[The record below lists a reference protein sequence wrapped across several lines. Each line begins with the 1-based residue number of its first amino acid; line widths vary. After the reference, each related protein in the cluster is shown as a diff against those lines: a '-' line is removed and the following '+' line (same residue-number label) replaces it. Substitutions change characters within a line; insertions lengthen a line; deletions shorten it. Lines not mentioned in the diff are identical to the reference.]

1 MPHLVAIVHSYY
13 DEDPRVRRA
22 VSAATGAGW
31 EVDVLALQRPTDE
44 PSGIV
49 DGARIH
55 RLPIQ
60 RRQGAGLFSYLIEY
74 ARFALAARSALHQIH
89 AVSPVSVVHV
99 NSVPDWLI
107 FAATSLRRRAAVPI
121 VLDLHE
127 ASPEFF
133 KMRFAA
139 HDRPIATRALAR
151 LAGGV
156 VAWAERASVR
166 AADWILVTTPRMLAR
181 LKREV
186 PSRSTS
192 MQTLLNVPEVKRFS
206 GAAFEKRT
214 WAEGGELCLVYAG
227 ALTPT
232 YELDVVIRGLALL
245 RSAAPQINATL
256 TIAGRGESESV
267 LIQLASKLGVAS
279 AVHFVGRVPMDDVPN
294 LIAKSDI
301 ALAPTRRDAFTDL
314 TISNKVYE
322 GMAIE
327 RVVVASRL
335 ATLDDLIPEDAAIR
349 YESGSPASFADAI
362 RRLHLGSDLRS
373 QTIQSA
379 RALIVGGA
387 NWESQSAAYL
397 TLLERLS
404 VAGRPKS

>member
-1 MPHLVAIVHSYY
+1 MSHLVAIVHSYY

-31 EVDVLALQRPTDE
+31 KVDVIALQRTGDAPI
-44 PSGIV
+44 GVV
-49 DGARIH
+49 DGAQVH

-60 RRQGAGLFSYLIEY
+60 RRQGAGLFSYLVEY

-89 AVSPVSVVHV
+89 AASPVSVVHV

-107 FAATSLRRRAAVPI
+107 VAATSLRRRAGVPI
-121 VLDLHE
+121 LLDLHE

-139 HDRPIATRALAR
+139 TDRPRATRVAARAALG
-151 LAGGV
+151 L

-166 AADWILVTTPRMLAR
+166 AADWILVTTPRMLTR

-186 PSRSTS
+186 PSRASS
-192 MQTLLNVPEVKRFS
+192 MSILLNVPETKRFS
-206 GAAFEKRT
+206 SGAFARRE
-214 WAEGGELCLVYAG
+214 WADGGELRLVYAG

-232 YELDVVIRGLALL
+232 YEIDVVIRGVALA
-245 RSAAPQINATL
+245 RAANPPINVTL
-256 TIAGRGESESV
+256 TIAGRGESEPV
-267 LIQLASKLGVAS
+267 LKQLAATLGAAT
-279 AVHFVGRVPMDDVPN
+279 AVHFAGRVPMDEVPR
-294 LIAKSDI
+294 LIAESDI

-335 ATLDDLIPEDAAIR
+335 ATLDDLIPEPAVIR
-349 YESGSPASFADAI
+349 YESGNPASLADAI
-362 RRLHLGSDLRS
+362 RRLHGNADLRRT
-373 QTIQSA
+373 TIDAA
-379 RALIVGGA
+379 REVIAGGA
-387 NWESQSAAYL
+387 NWESESAAYL

-404 VAGRPKS
+404 VAGRSKR

>member
-31 EVDVLALQRPTDE
+31 EVDVLALQRPADE
-44 PSGIV
+44 PTDIV

-55 RLPIQ
+55 RLPVQ

-74 ARFALAARSALHQIH
+74 ARFALAARSALRQIH
-89 AVSPVSVVHV
+89 VTSPVSVVHV

-107 FAATSLRRRAAVPI
+107 FAATSLRRQAGVPI
-121 VLDLHE
+121 LLDLHE

-139 HDRPIATRALAR
+139 HDRSLATRLLAR
-151 LAGGV
+151 FAGGL

-166 AADWILVTTPRMLAR
+166 AADWTLVTTPRMLTR

-186 PSRSTS
+186 PSRSAS
-192 MQTLLNVPEVKRFS
+192 MQTLLNVPEVKRFRS
-206 GAAFEKRT
+206 GAFMARA
-214 WAEGGELCLVYAG
+214 WAEGGELRLVYAG

-245 RSAAPQINATL
+245 RSATPPINATL
-256 TIAGRGESESV
+256 TIAGRGESEPV
-267 LIQLASKLGVAS
+267 LKELAATLGVS
-279 AVHFVGRVPMDDVPN
+279 STVHFAGRVPMDDVPK
-294 LIAKSDI
+294 LIAESDI
-301 ALAPTRRDAFTDL
+301 ALAPTRRDGFTDL

-362 RRLHLGSDLRS
+362 RRLHKDADL
-373 QTIQSA
+373 QLKTIQSA
-379 RALIVGGA
+379 RALIAGGA

-404 VAGRPKS
+404 VEGRPKR

>member
-22 VSAATGAGW
+22 VSAATRAGW
-31 EVDVLALQRPTDE
+31 RVDVLALQRPTDE
-44 PSGIV
+44 PNGNV
-49 DGARIH
+49 DGAQIH
-55 RLPIQ
+55 RLPVQ
-60 RRQGAGLFSYLIEY
+60 RRQGAGLFSYLKEY
-74 ARFALAARSALHQIH
+74 ARFALAARRALHRIH
-89 AVSPVSVVHV
+89 AASPVSVVHV

-107 FAATSLRRRAAVPI
+107 LAATALRRRAGVPI
-121 VLDLHE
+121 ILDLHE

-139 HDRPIATRALAR
+139 SDRPLATRVLAR
-151 LAGGV
+151 VAHGL

-166 AADWILVTTPRMLAR
+166 AADRTFVTTPRMLAR

-186 PSRSTS
+186 PSRAAT
-192 MQTLLNVPEVKRFS
+192 MQTLLNVPELTRFRS
-206 GAAFEKRT
+206 GAFGQRT
-214 WAEGGELCLVYAG
+214 WAEGGELRLIYAG

-245 RSAAPQINATL
+245 RSVTPPINVAL
-256 TIAGRGESESV
+256 TIAGRGESEPV
-267 LIQLASKLGVAS
+267 LKQLAVSLGVES
-279 AVHFVGRVPMDDVPN
+279 AVHFAGRVSMDDVPK
-294 LIAKSDI
+294 LIAESDI

-335 ATLDDLIPEDAAIR
+335 ATLDDLIPEEAAIR
-349 YESGSPASFADAI
+349 YESGSPASFSDAI
-362 RRLHLGSDLRS
+362 RRLHEDADLRS
-373 QTIQSA
+373 TTMQSA
-379 RALIVGGA
+379 RALIAGGA
-387 NWESQSAAYL
+387 NWESESVAYL

-404 VAGRPKS
+404 VEGRPKH

>member
-55 RLPIQ
+55 RLPVQ

-74 ARFALAARSALHQIH
+74 ARFALTARSALHQIH
-89 AVSPVSVVHV
+89 AASPVSVVHV

-107 FAATSLRRRAAVPI
+107 FAATSLRRRAVVPI

-139 HDRPIATRALAR
+139 GDRPLATRAFAR
-151 LAGGV
+151 LVGGV

-166 AADWILVTTPRMLAR
+166 AADWTLVTTPRMLTR

-186 PSRSTS
+186 PSRSAS
-192 MQTLLNVPEVKRFS
+192 MQTLLNVPEVKRFRS
-206 GAAFEKRT
+206 GAFERRA
-214 WAEGGELCLVYAG
+214 WAEGGELRLVYAG

-245 RSAAPQINATL
+245 RSATPAINATL
-256 TIAGRGESESV
+256 TIAGRGESEIV
-267 LIQLASKLGVAS
+267 LKELAASLGAAS
-279 AVHFVGRVPMDDVPN
+279 AVHFVGRVPMDDVPK
-294 LIAKSDI
+294 LIAESDI

-322 GMAIE
+322 GMAIK

-335 ATLDDLIPEDAAIR
+335 ATLDDLIPESAAVR
-349 YESGSPASFADAI
+349 YESGSPASFAQAI
-362 RRLHLGSDLRS
+362 RRLHEDAGLRAR
-373 QTIQSA
+373 TIESA
-379 RALIVGGA
+379 RALIAGGA
-387 NWESQSAAYL
+387 NWESESVAYL
-397 TLLERLS
+397 TLLGRLS
-404 VAGRPKS
+404 AEGRPKS